1 MAEYVSKHLHSH
13 IRSQQAFREGDYVE
27 ALENGFMA
35 IDAVL
40 MKGTSLSRNPSV
52 KSDLN
57 RQRILSMAGMYRDGC
72 SHR

>member
-52 KSDLN
+52 KSD
-57 RQRILSMAGMYRDGC
+57 
-72 SHR
+72 